1 MTSRV
6 PQLIVTITPTGHLA
20 VELPGHMATRRQII
34 LNTKEAGESLLRMLE
49 AQARDQEE
57 IGLDG
62 APTQH
67 QVKHWE
73 RHQIWPDARCRF
85 CIAEGRAKP
94 DYSLLRKPR
103 HTVVLKDQANGV
115 EVRRL
120 KPGAS
125 GLSKKLSEVINKN
138 PEDCGL

>member
-6 PQLIVTITPTGHLA
+6 PQLIITLTPAGHLA
-20 VELPGHMATRRQII
+20 VELPGAFATRRQVT
-34 LNTKEAGESLLRMLE
+34 LNTAEAGQSLLRMLE
-49 AQARDQEE
+49 AQARDQAE

-62 APTQH
+62 APTAA

-73 RHQIWPDARCRF
+73 RHQIWADSHCRF

-94 DYSLLRKPR
+94 DYAASRTKR
-103 HTVVLKDQANGV
+103 TERVYKTADGV
-115 EVRRL
+115 EVRKL

-125 GLSKKLSEVINKN
+125 GFSKKLSEILPKKA
-138 PEDCGL
+138 EDLGL

>member
-1 MTSRV
+1 MTSRI
-6 PQLIVTITPTGHLA
+6 PQLIVTITPQGHLA
-20 VELPGHMATRRQII
+20 VELPGHQATRRQVV
-34 LNTKEAGESLLRMLE
+34 LNEREAGASLLRMLE
-49 AQARDQEE
+49 GQARDAAE

-62 APTQH
+62 APTSA

-73 RHQIWPDARCRF
+73 RHQIWADAHCRF

-94 DYSLLRKPR
+94 DYSSMRKPR
-103 HTVVLKDQANGV
+103 HQVVLKDSANGV

-125 GLSKKLSEVINKN
+125 GLSKKKQEVLSVNAKDI
-138 PEDCGL
+138 GL

>member
-1 MTSRV
+1 MTSRI
-6 PQLIVTITPTGHLA
+6 PQLIITITPAGHLA
-20 VELPGHMATRRQII
+20 VELPGHQATRRQVV
-34 LNTKEAGESLLRMLE
+34 LNTKEAGASLLRMLE
-49 AQARDQEE
+49 AQSRDQAE

-62 APTQH
+62 APTSA

-73 RHQIWPDARCRF
+73 RHQIWSDSHCRF

-94 DYSLLRKPR
+94 DYSVMRQPR
-103 HTVVLKDQANGV
+103 HTVVLKDGVNGV
-115 EVRRL
+115 EVRAL
-120 KPGAS
+120 WPGAS